1 MRCDS
6 RKPRWWFPPSHGSV
20 CTEGPEMTRVI
31 SLIVVLMS
39 IGCAKTGQLEAAH
52 PSTWWESSNSPCMDA
67 LQINLIAENCEEV
80 ENKVIQGIWLQLKC
94 QKGGEGPWT
103 EGWWLFTPTGLEPL
117 PEHMPVCVDQAGML
131 AVRNQ

>member
-1 MRCDS
+1 
-6 RKPRWWFPPSHGSV
+6 
-20 CTEGPEMTRVI
+20 MTRVI

-94 QKGGEGPWT
+94 QKGGEGPGA